1 MLLII
6 DNYDSFT
13 YNLVQLFQP
22 TGIDLCVLRND
33 DQDIMAMVHNS
44 NIQGIIISP
53 GPGRPETSGCCLSLL
68 QILAPDIPVL
78 GVCLGHQILAFW
90 AGLCIRKADQVI
102 HGKTSQIF
110 HNQTG
115 LFNGIANPFPA
126 TRYHSLIMSKEPKDL
141 SHSLIKITAYNEN
154 GEPMALKYIDRP
166 WFGVQFHPE
175 SILTREGPKLIENF
189 VGFIKNKEYPSKP
202 KGENYVHQSVA

>member
-33 DQDIMAMVHNS
+33 DQDIIAMVHNS

-90 AGLCIRKADQVI
+90 AGLGIRKADQVI

-110 HNQTG
+110 HNQTD
-115 LFNGIANPFPA
+115 LFNGIVNPFPA
-126 TRYHSLIMSKEPKDL
+126 TRYHSLIMVQEDNKSAQN
-141 SHSLIKITAYNEN
+141 LIQVTACSEN
-154 GEPMALKYIDRP
+154 KEPMALKYIDRP

-175 SILTREGPKLIENF
+175 SILTTEGPKIIENF
-189 VGFIKNKEYPSKP
+189 VGLIKNKIYPST
-202 KGENYVHQSVA
+202 S